1 MSMKFIACLLVII
14 VTFFPV
20 GSIFANSPSPGKSMP
35 LEKTIDYLLNYVTN
49 SDKTF
54 IRNNYKYS
62 GSEAADHMQKKYLY
76 YQDKIKT
83 PEDFIKFAASKSL
96 MSGKYYLVIVDNNK
110 VGTAQWL
117 LAILAEY
124 RHQNLADR

>member
-1 MSMKFIACLLVII
+1 MKFIACLLVII

-20 GSIFANSPSPGKSMP
+20 GSTFANSPSPGKSVP
-35 LEKTIDYLLNYVTN
+35 LETTIDYLLNYVTN

-96 MSGKYYLVIVDNNK
+96 ISGKHYLVIVDNNK
-110 VGTAQWL
+110 VSTAQWL